1 MREPEKGHA
10 MSAGPRL
17 SGTSV
22 SVRDS
27 EPAEIGAICDIYAHH
42 VSHGFASFEEAPP
55 DRAEMERRRAE
66 ILARGLP
73 YLVAILPGR
82 GPRDGDVAGYAYASP
97 FRTRSAYRF
106 TLENSVYVA
115 PNMQRRSVGRA
126 LLAALLPR
134 CAALGYRQMIAVIG
148 DSANHAS
155 IGLHAD
161 VGFVEVGRLRAVG
174 FKLGRWVDSVLMER
188 ALGPGD
194 STLPVS

>member
-1 MREPEKGHA
+1 MSMR
-10 MSAGPRL
+10 PRL
-17 SGTSV
+17 SGGGV
-22 SVRDS
+22 VVRDS
-27 EPAEIGAICDIYAHH
+27 EPADIGAIREIYSHH
-42 VSHGFASFEEAPP
+42 VSHGFASFEEVPP
-55 DRAEMERRRAE
+55 DRVEMERRRAE

-73 YLVAILPGR
+73 YLVATLPGS
-82 GPRDGDVAGYAYASP
+82 GPRDGHVAGYAYASP
-97 FRTRSAYRF
+97 FRARSAYRF

-115 PNMQRRSVGRA
+115 PDVQRLGVGRA

-155 IGLHAD
+155 IGLHEAA
-161 VGFVEVGRLRAVG
+161 GFVEVGRLRAVG

>member
-1 MREPEKGHA
+1 
-10 MSAGPRL
+10 MSARTRPAA
-17 SGTSV
+17 TSV
-22 SVRDS
+22 NVRDS
-27 EPAEIGAICDIYAHH
+27 TAEDVGAICDIYAYH
-42 VSHGFASFEEAPP
+42 VTHGFASFEEVPP
-55 DRAEMERRRAE
+55 DRAEMAQRRAS
-66 ILARGLP
+66 ILARDLP
-73 YLVAILPGR
+73 HLVAALPGGR
-82 GPRDGDVAGYAYASP
+82 IAGYAYAGP
-97 FRTRSAYRF
+97 FRPRSAYRF

-115 PNMQRRSVGRA
+115 ADMQRLGVGRA

-161 VGFVEVGRLRAVG
+161 AGFVEVGRLRAIG

-194 STLPVS
+194 STLPES